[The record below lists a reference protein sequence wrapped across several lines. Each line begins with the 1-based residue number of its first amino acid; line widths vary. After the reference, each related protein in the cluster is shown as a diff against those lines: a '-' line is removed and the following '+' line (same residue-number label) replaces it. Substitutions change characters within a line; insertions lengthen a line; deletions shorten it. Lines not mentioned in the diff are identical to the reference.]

1 MYPIIDKQATGNR
14 IKRIMEQKNISVKDL
29 REYLGLSCV
38 QSIYHWLDGTCLPT
52 LDNLY
57 AMSQLFGTTIDAL
70 VCGNRR
76 CVMPQDADARSR
88 RLYAYY
94 ERLAG

>member
-1 MYPIIDKQATGNR
+1 MYPIIDKKATGNR
-14 IKRIMEQKNISVKDL
+14 IKRIMDCQNISVKELKD
-29 REYLGLSCV
+29 YLGLSCV

-57 AMSQLFGTTIDAL
+57 AMSQLFGTSIDAM

-76 CVMPQDADARSR
+76 ITVPQMSDALSR

>member
-1 MYPIIDKQATGNR
+1 MYPIIDKKATGNR
-14 IKRIMEQKNISVKDL
+14 IKGIMEQKKISVKDL
-29 REYLGLSCV
+29 KEYLGLSCV
-38 QSIYHWLDGTCLPT
+38 QSVYHWLDGTCLPT

-57 AMSQLFGTTIDAL
+57 AMSQLFGTSIDAMI
-70 VCGNRR
+70 CGSRR
-76 CVMPQDADARSR
+76 SAVPQMLDARSR

>member
-1 MYPIIDKQATGNR
+1 MYPIIDKKATGNR
-14 IKRIMEQKNISVKDL
+14 IKGIMEQKNISVKDL
-29 REYLGLSCV
+29 KEYLGLSCV

-57 AMSQLFGTTIDAL
+57 AMSQLFETTIDVM

-76 CVMPQDADARSR
+76 IPVPQMADARSR

>member
-1 MYPIIDKQATGNR
+1 MYPIIDKKATGNR
-14 IKRIMEQKNISVKDL
+14 IKRIMDCKNISVKELKD
-29 REYLGLSCV
+29 YLGLSCV

-57 AMSQLFGTTIDAL
+57 AMSQLFGTSIDAM

-76 CVMPQDADARSR
+76 IVIPQELDVRSR
-88 RLYAYY
+88 RLYEYY
-94 ERLAG
+94 ARIAS

>member
-1 MYPIIDKQATGNR
+1 MYPIIDKKATGTR
-14 IKRIMEQKNISVKDL
+14 IKRIMERNNISVKEL
-29 REYLGLSCV
+29 KEYLGLSCV

-57 AMSQLFGTTIDAL
+57 AMSQLFGMSVDGMI
-70 VCGNRR
+70 CGNRKNA
-76 CVMPQDADARSR
+76 MPRKMDARSR

-94 ERLAG
+94 IRLAG

>member
-1 MYPIIDKQATGNR
+1 MYPIIDKIATGKR
-14 IKRIMEQKNISVKDL
+14 IKRIMNCQNISVKEL
-29 REYLGLSCV
+29 KEYLGLSCV

-57 AMSQLFGTTIDAL
+57 AMSQLFGIGIDAMI
-70 VCGNRR
+70 CGNRKTI
-76 CVMPQDADARSR
+76 MLNEMDARSY

-94 ERLAG
+94 TRLVG

>member
-1 MYPIIDKQATGNR
+1 MYPIIDKKATGNR
-14 IKRIMEQKNISVKDL
+14 IKRIMDCKNISVKELKD
-29 REYLGLSCV
+29 YLGLSCV

-57 AMSQLFGTTIDAL
+57 AMSQLFGTSIDAM

-76 CVMPQDADARSR
+76 TAMPQMSDARSR

>member
-1 MYPIIDKQATGNR
+1 MYPIIDKKATGNR
-14 IKRIMEQKNISVKDL
+14 IKGIMEQKKISVKDL
-29 REYLGLSCV
+29 KEYLGLSCV
-38 QSIYHWLDGTCLPT
+38 QSVYHWLDGTCLPT

-57 AMSQLFGTTIDAL
+57 AMSQLFGTSIDAM

-76 CVMPQDADARSR
+76 STVPQMLDALSR